1 MTFTPKTDNVDD
13 VMAVYVNEAYGLT
26 LTNKS
31 GAQRVLGEVVVQDT
45 DNDEAFT
52 TTITEGDPKVI
63 GVVAEVIAA
72 SNSGLVMNRG
82 HVAAVS
88 GSLLRIVDLAG
99 QSDGLC
105 AVEGH
110 ASVLKA
116 LVGTAQGISVVMGNL
131 TTRPLLAGHSDGAA
145 SAVALLSRRV

>member
-1 MTFTPKTDNVDD
+1 MAFTPRTDDVDN
-13 VMAVYVNEAYGLT
+13 VMAVDVNEAYCLT
-26 LTNKS
+26 LKNNTLIATS
-31 GAQRVLGEVVVQDT
+31 GNEVVVQDT
-45 DNDEAFT
+45 TADKAFT
-52 TTITEGDPKVI
+52 STITEGDPKVI